1 MMRWFAMIIQ
11 YFRHHPAA
19 PIETEVPV
27 IQDDP
32 ELRQITKENESVMRR
47 LAIASGNTRSVADD
61 AVQRVRDVR

>member
-19 PIETEVPV
+19 PIETEV
-27 IQDDP
+27 
-32 ELRQITKENESVMRR
+32 RQITKENESVMRR

>member
-1 MMRWFAMIIQ
+1 
-11 YFRHHPAA
+11 
-19 PIETEVPV
+19 VPV
-27 IQDDP
+27 IPDDP